1 MSTAFLRKFENRISV
16 TNRDGSITKVGEPA
30 ASVGPACNSPGKSHL
45 HPALLATGLTGHS
58 GGSAWPVLAETTMQ
72 PTVQVMQPAQ
82 AAQLP
87 SPQRK
92 VRGKPTAAEL
102 EALVMQESRH
112 FEYAAPP
119 PARLPAAAAAAAAA
133 ASAVRPPAPPLTI
146 HATEGDLVGGIGSS
160 PIAGRRSPAKPFGGG
175 GGGGCCG
182 CVTSAASGTHP
193 PVSRMRSPMIPR
205 PAEAHASY
213 IQAAQA
219 GHVGY
224 SYAGH
229 APQAEC
235 GGRVLGSVGA
245 VQGPPRALLG
255 QQPRAARRRRTRS
268 RIT

>member
-1 MSTAFLRKFENRISV
+1 MATAFLRKFENRISV

-30 ASVGPACNSPGKSHL
+30 ALGGPACNSPGKSHL

-58 GGSAWPVLAETTMQ
+58 GGNAWPVLTETTMQ
-72 PTVQVMQPAQ
+72 PAVQVMQLAQ

-102 EALVMQESRH
+102 EVRSRTHPAANLDVGVPASRGAPRAYSRADRASARAWQALVIQESRH
-112 FEYAAPP
+112 FDYAAPS
-119 PARLPAAAAAAAAA
+119 PARIPAAAAAAA

-193 PVSRMRSPMIPR
+193 PV
-205 PAEAHASY
+205 
-213 IQAAQA
+213 
-219 GHVGY
+219 
-224 SYAGH
+224 
-229 APQAEC
+229 
-235 GGRVLGSVGA
+235 
-245 VQGPPRALLG
+245 RA
-255 QQPRAARRRRTRS
+255 
-268 RIT
+268 